1 MKGGKSRRSGKLQ
14 STRGSLSCLSKNEEK
29 IACLSLFLVFLFT
42 SKRIFQ
48 SPLSLV
54 LLHVLPHLP
63 NFTPLS
69 CHEESPLIPLV
80 IPSPC
85 MLCLLNPVS
94 LFSWIHFRVSL
105 FLPHLSRHH
114 TFPACNSCIN
124 SVYLCVW
131 FSERFSQTASD
142 DDPCDAR
149 AVVFDVKR
157 EADKSRFQENDT
169 RRTRREI
176 EE

>member
-1 MKGGKSRRSGKLQ
+1 M
-14 STRGSLSCLSKNEEK
+14 
-29 IACLSLFLVFLFT
+29 SLFLSCVSVHIKKDFSISSL
-42 SKRIFQ
+42 
-48 SPLSLV
+48 SPLV

-124 SVYLCVW
+124 SVYRCVY
-131 FSERFSQTASD
+131 FEERFSQTASD

-149 AVVFDVKR
+149 AVYGL
-157 EADKSRFQENDT
+157 
-169 RRTRREI
+169 
-176 EE
+176 